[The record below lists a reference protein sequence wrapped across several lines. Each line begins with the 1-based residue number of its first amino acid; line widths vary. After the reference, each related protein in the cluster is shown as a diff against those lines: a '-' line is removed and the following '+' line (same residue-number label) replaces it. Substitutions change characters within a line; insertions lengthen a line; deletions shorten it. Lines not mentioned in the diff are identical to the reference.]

1 MSEQMDISGFH
12 QIALSLRGIESLCS
26 LASVAGQ
33 LFSKLS
39 SKQFSASDLC
49 GLIKS
54 DAALTSKILSVAY
67 DNGVVVSGEGFS
79 IDEIVGQM
87 DGQAVS
93 DALFSIKVFSG
104 VGPFD
109 AAPFGDTQG
118 RQGRHD
124 GDMVLP
130 KRELAKHNVG
140 VACCSRLIAE
150 QVGGVNVELAY
161 AAGLLHDVG
170 KLGIDKVMPKS
181 FARLVEQAKE
191 RGVSLCEVER
201 ESLGGDHGVIG
212 KRLAQRWHFPEEIVF
227 AIWLHHS
234 DISVIGGDSAKEKI
248 ARIVQLADSIVR
260 LEGIGESGSY
270 DAVELSG
277 EVIKSLGLSDGQVER
292 IQSEVLDCVAEKC
305 LILGLEQRHSRAAYC
320 DVVGAVAGQL
330 AKERALLLEQNR
342 ELRTAASHF
351 GFVTEFLSSIDSSDE
366 LIDIAEK
373 LALCWQKF
381 YQAGTVCLYLKG
393 QGADG
398 DCRAV
403 VAERGEDVSS
413 VVIAGPG
420 EGGGLAGDIESGDV
434 FELDSSMS
442 WLLEQCGIEM
452 DFGTTKVVPLWCGQR
467 EIGGILFELSYPADM
482 EALGGSIKAEAKSA
496 AGILAIAMASGRHQ
510 EFAERFAQLKGK
522 GKVAV
527 AELVLEEEAVEG
539 KDEKAALFDAA
550 PFGDTQGR
558 QGRQG
563 RAAVEEVVESKE
575 EKEVGFD
582 AAQGRQ
588 GRQDGGG
595 DLLEALAEMA
605 AGAAHELNNPLSVI
619 SGRAQILARGEE
631 DDGKRKILQ
640 QIQANAAELAGI
652 IDGLMSFAEPASPK
666 REVTGLSQII
676 DEASQLAAMKSK
688 VEKVEIVSE
697 ISEGGSAVYV
707 DSGQVVSAL
716 ANIFVNSLESY
727 PAKSGAIELRS
738 DRKGEMV
745 EVSITDFGKGMDSE
759 TLSKAL
765 HPFFSGKTAGRQR
778 GMGLAY
784 ANRLIGI
791 NGGRIEISSTVG
803 EGTTV
808 RVYLPG

>member
-104 VGPFD
+104 VGP
-109 AAPFGDTQG
+109 
-118 RQGRHD
+118 
-124 GDMVLP
+124 
-130 KRELAKHNVG
+130 
-140 VACCSRLIAE
+140 
-150 QVGGVNVELAY
+150 
-161 AAGLLHDVG
+161 
-170 KLGIDKVMPKS
+170 
-181 FARLVEQAKE
+181 
-191 RGVSLCEVER
+191 
-201 ESLGGDHGVIG
+201 
-212 KRLAQRWHFPEEIVF
+212 
-227 AIWLHHS
+227 
-234 DISVIGGDSAKEKI
+234 
-248 ARIVQLADSIVR
+248 
-260 LEGIGESGSY
+260 
-270 DAVELSG
+270 
-277 EVIKSLGLSDGQVER
+277 
-292 IQSEVLDCVAEKC
+292 
-305 LILGLEQRHSRAAYC
+305 
-320 DVVGAVAGQL
+320 
-330 AKERALLLEQNR
+330 
-342 ELRTAASHF
+342 
-351 GFVTEFLSSIDSSDE
+351 
-366 LIDIAEK
+366 
-373 LALCWQKF
+373 
-381 YQAGTVCLYLKG
+381 
-393 QGADG
+393 
-398 DCRAV
+398 
-403 VAERGEDVSS
+403 
-413 VVIAGPG
+413 
-420 EGGGLAGDIESGDV
+420 
-434 FELDSSMS
+434 
-442 WLLEQCGIEM
+442 
-452 DFGTTKVVPLWCGQR
+452 
-467 EIGGILFELSYPADM
+467 
-482 EALGGSIKAEAKSA
+482 
-496 AGILAIAMASGRHQ
+496 
-510 EFAERFAQLKGK
+510 
-522 GKVAV
+522 
-527 AELVLEEEAVEG
+527 
-539 KDEKAALFDAA
+539 FDAA